1 MSGFNHRKMLNV
13 DFIFRVYF
21 DQYSTNN
28 QIYDEK
34 EIEKKNGLE
43 LGSEI
48 KEKSTYG
55 NNIP

>member
-34 EIEKKNGLE
+34 EIGKKNGLA
-43 LGSEI
+43 GTW
-48 KEKSTYG
+48 K
-55 NNIP
+55 